1 MPTAWGEIEMSV
13 AATGASDAMGTPLVS
28 LGYIKEDS
36 LAIETEDGE
45 MMQLF
50 GTGHVLVDE
59 QGSEP
64 SLRVKGTLLGIA
76 QAKQFWDMGEAP
88 NTGRVES
95 FVTTGNYSVKFASK
109 VVGSDT
115 FEAPK
120 CKIAAKP
127 LFSEKEGWTVEL
139 TITVLKGQGGYF
151 FNFGTVAGS

>member
-1 MPTAWGEIEMSV
+1 MATAWGEIVLS
-13 AATGASDAMGTPLVS
+13 TGTPGASDAMSTSLTP

-45 MMQLF
+45 VMQLF
-50 GTGHVLVDE
+50 GTGHVLIDE
-59 QGSEP
+59 QGGEP
-64 SLRVKGTLLGIA
+64 SVRIKATLIGA
-76 QAKQFWDMGEAP
+76 NKTFWDMAESP

-95 FVTTGNYSVKFASK
+95 FVTSAFYSVRFASK

-139 TITVLKGQGGYF
+139 TITVLKGTAGYF
-151 FNFGTVAGS
+151 WNFGTVAAE

>member
-1 MPTAWGEIEMSV
+1 MATAWGEIEMLV
-13 AATGASDAMGTPLVS
+13 AVTGASDAMGTPLVS

-36 LAIETEDGE
+36 LAIETEEGE
-45 MMQLF
+45 VMQLF

-59 QGSEP
+59 QGGEP
-64 SLRVKGTLLGIA
+64 SMRLKGTLLGIA
-76 QAKQFWDMGEAP
+76 NAKQFWTFNTT

-109 VVGSDT
+109 VVGSET

-120 CKIAAKP
+120 CKITAKP

-151 FNFGTVAGS
+151 WNFGTVEE